1 MATRRFARWRARSSL
16 VRRVFAFGA
25 LVSFM
30 LCASMSAALDG
41 DDRDKARAL
50 AEQAGDALDARKFKH
65 AIELVTQAEALYHAP
80 THLLIAA
87 EAHEGLGALV
97 EAAELYERIVAE
109 PLPAGSPAAFK
120 SAQND
125 ATTRI
130 RALIARIPSLL
141 VRVSP
146 ASAGAVVTLDGK
158 PFEGGGDAAK
168 RVNPG
173 KHTIR
178 VTASGFQDY
187 EKTVELSRGGVA
199 TIEIKLE
206 REGAE
211 AQPAEPEPV
220 KTTQPVEALPP
231 PDRAS
236 GSKVPA
242 FVAFGVGAVGLGVGA
257 VTGKM
262 SLDRVSELDDACP
275 DKRCPSGRQSD
286 IDDAKMLGTIST
298 VGFGVGVLGIG
309 AGVVLLVM
317 SGSSEEKP
325 TAASSKVIRPWI
337 GVSSVG
343 LRGSF

>member
-1 MATRRFARWRARSSL
+1 VTGGPKPWFGRTLRSRVWRL
-16 VRRVFAFGA
+16 LCA
-25 LVSFM
+25 LM
-30 LCASMSAALDG
+30 LLCASASAEG
-41 DDRDKARAL
+41 SVDRDKARAL
-50 AEQAGDALDARKFKH
+50 AEQAGEALDARNYQQ
-65 AIELVTQAEALYHAP
+65 ALDLVTQAEALYHAP

-109 PLPAGSPAAFK
+109 PLPAGSPPAFK

-130 RALIARIPSLL
+130 RALIARIPSVL

-146 ASAGAVVTLDGK
+146 ASASAAVTLDGQ
-158 PFEGGGDAAK
+158 PFDSGGDSAK

-178 VTASGFQDY
+178 ASAPGFRDY
-187 EKTVELSRGGVA
+187 EKTVELERGGVV

-206 REGAE
+206 RTE
-211 AQPAEPEPV
+211 ASSQPAPPAG
-220 KTTQPVEALPP
+220 KPDDQPSTGIA

-242 FVAFGVGAVGLGVGA
+242 FVALGFGAVGLGVGA

-262 SLDRVSELDDACP
+262 SLDRVNELDEACP
-275 DKRCPSGRQSD
+275 DKRCPSGRQAD

-298 VGFGVGVLGIG
+298 IGFGVGVVGIG
-309 AGVVLLVM
+309 TGVVLLVL
-317 SGSSEEKP
+317 SGSTAEKR
-325 TAASSKVIRPWI
+325 TATGAAVGPWI
-337 GVSSVG
+337 GASSVG

>member
-1 MATRRFARWRARSSL
+1 MPLCA
-16 VRRVFAFGA
+16 
-25 LVSFM
+25 FM
-30 LCASMSAALDG
+30 LVCTSASAEAG
-41 DDRDKARAL
+41 DDRDRARAL
-50 AEQAGDALDARKFKH
+50 AEQAGDALDARNYQQ
-65 AIELVTQAEALYHAP
+65 ALDLVTQAEELYHAP

-109 PLPAGSPAAFK
+109 PLPAGSPPAFK

-125 ATTRI
+125 ATARI

-146 ASAGAVVTLDGK
+146 ASASAVVTLDGQ
-158 PFEGGGDAAK
+158 PFDSGGDAAK

-178 VTASGFQDY
+178 ASAPGFRDY
-187 EKTVELSRGGVA
+187 EKTVELKRGGVV

-206 REGAE
+206 PTE
-211 AQPAEPEPV
+211 ASS
-220 KTTQPVEALPP
+220 QPVPP
-231 PDRAS
+231 AGAPVDQPSPGVASDRPS

-242 FVAFGVGAVGLGVGA
+242 FVALGFGAVGLGVGA

-262 SLDRVSELDDACP
+262 SLDRVSELDEACP
-275 DKRCPSGRQSD
+275 EKRCPSGRQAD

-298 VGFGVGVLGIG
+298 IGFGVGVLGIG
-309 AGVVLLVM
+309 TGVVLLVL
-317 SGSSEEKP
+317 SGSTEEKRAAAG
-325 TAASSKVIRPWI
+325 TAVSPWI
-337 GVSSVG
+337 GASSVG